1 MFYRD
6 WPLIKKCFFCWDTK
20 KMLYFQNWWTIPL
33 RSGKQKITIHSRKLH
48 YIWIST
54 DSPHTIILMLQDVTI
69 LTFQKFEYSCFFLY
83 QTKLAS
89 LSLWKRMFLWK
100 VISLQ
105 HNWSLAGVQNY
116 FVYMTTIMVFYC
128 KLQPWLKYHATWPFS
143 KRVRASRHTPP
154 YCNSPI

>member
-1 MFYRD
+1 MGN
-6 WPLIKKCFFCWDTK
+6 TG
-20 KMLYFQNWWTIPL
+20 
-33 RSGKQKITIHSRKLH
+33 GKQCDRSAIYLWCVYNMFPYQEAEFCIVTGGDCIKCKVGVLPLTKDFECSGAWDRVRNAT
-48 YIWIST
+48 S
-54 DSPHTIILMLQDVTI
+54 VTI
-69 LTFQKFEYSCFFLY
+69 LTFQKFEFLYFFLH

-143 KRVRASRHTPP
+143 KRARALLAQAG
-154 YCNSPI
+154 